1 MRHLFRII
9 LDKDFPDLLLNIFI
23 TAVALI
29 TRRGILRKEGNFYGC
44 AKIQEIDGITSKNC
58 SQGFPLGSI
67 SDQDLQT
74 QFSCDGIKN
83 LELKGQR
90 KFSNI
95 TIFAEFLCR
104 Q

>member
-1 MRHLFRII
+1 MWHLFRIV
-9 LDKDFPDLLLNIFI
+9 LENYFLELLLNIFI

-29 TRRGILRKEGNFYGC
+29 TRKDILRKGGNFYGC

-74 QFSCDGIKN
+74 QFSSTWDGIK
-83 LELKGQR
+83 
-90 KFSNI
+90 
-95 TIFAEFLCR
+95 
-104 Q
+104 